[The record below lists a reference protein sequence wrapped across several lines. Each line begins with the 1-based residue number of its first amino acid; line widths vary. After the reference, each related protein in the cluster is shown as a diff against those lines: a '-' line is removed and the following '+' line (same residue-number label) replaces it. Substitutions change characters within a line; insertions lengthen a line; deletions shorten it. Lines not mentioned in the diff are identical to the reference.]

1 MAKYDILVLITSNR
15 FMEADKWLF
24 DQCSI
29 TLRKPIFVVRT
40 KMDLAIEGGNHDS
53 GLTEDEVKTK
63 VRENIAQNLGLDK
76 NIEIYLVSAWHPKN
90 HDLPKLIDD
99 IKKQLTGSKRD
110 RFIADMAAWTT
121 NAFKDKRTV
130 AIKIIGVRAGLAA
143 ANGLN
148 SIPGLNIAV
157 DLGIMV
163 EMSKQIIHI
172 YGLTQEQMDFL
183 QKYSNSPTF
192 NASKAAIIRMAIG
205 YTTAEGIAIF
215 LKSIGAKVAVKY
227 AAQWIPFIGQLI
239 SAVIGYKITYGFGE
253 KILDESEHAAMHL
266 SGMLITDGAPA

>member
-1 MAKYDILVLITSNR
+1 
-15 FMEADKWLF
+15 MEADKWLF